1 MKAEKKIYFHVG
13 TGKTGTTYLQIKV
26 FPFVKGLHYIP
37 TNRYRKIYEI
47 LKESKEERL
56 LVSREFD
63 RQMERE
69 VKKFAEHY
77 PNNTQPIVVFR
88 RQDSYIASQ
97 YRRFVK
103 NGYQG
108 DLTSFLD
115 LENDNGFFKQE
126 HLTYMDTVAL
136 LEEQFGCKPLVYFHD
151 DMKKD
156 QKAYVER
163 MLSDIGASVDYDAI
177 NQKSFH
183 TSYSEKQLKAL
194 RSFAKIVPMEKKRVF
209 NNGILHFLNRSI
221 RGPLRYIVLYVAK
234 VFPNAFFSKEP
245 LISTEE
251 LECVRLFF
259 EKDWMAVREYAI
271 PKTD

>member
-1 MKAEKKIYFHVG
+1 MEKEKQIYFHVG
-13 TGKTGTTYLQIKV
+13 TGKTGTTYLQMKV
-26 FPFVKGLHYIP
+26 FPFVKGVYYIP
-37 TNRYRKIYEI
+37 TNRYRKIFEI
-47 LKESKEERL
+47 LKESEEDRI

-77 PNNTQPIVVFR
+77 PNNTQAIVVFR

-108 DLTSFLD
+108 DLQSFLD
-115 LENDNGFFKQE
+115 LENDKGFFKQE
-126 HLTYMDTVAL
+126 HLRYMDTVAL

-156 QKAYVER
+156 PKAYVEK
-163 MLSDIGASVDYDAI
+163 MLSDIGAYVDYEAI

-194 RSFAKIVPMEKKRVF
+194 RSFAKVIPMEKKRVF
-209 NNGILHFLNRSI
+209 KNGVLHFLNRCV
-221 RGPLRYIVLYVAK
+221 RGPLRYIVLYTAK
-234 VFPNAFFSKEP
+234 ILPDFMFSKTP
-245 LISTEE
+245 LIAKEDLEE
-251 LECVRLFF
+251 VRSFF
-259 EKDWMAVREYAI
+259 EKDWMMIQEYAN